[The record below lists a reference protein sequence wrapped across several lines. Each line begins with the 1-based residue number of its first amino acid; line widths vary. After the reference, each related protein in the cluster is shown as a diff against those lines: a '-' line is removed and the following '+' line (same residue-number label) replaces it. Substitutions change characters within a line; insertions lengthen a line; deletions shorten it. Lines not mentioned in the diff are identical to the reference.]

1 MARQRHSW
9 KAPILLLCTAGAASS
24 CQPVA
29 TPEPGTSERAAE
41 IVVDINQSRDQ
52 YGKQAILIQLTN
64 ASGSPVTVSGV
75 DLRSGL
81 FQQAIT
87 WRPENGQLELPPNQP
102 KSLPASLPEPRCGS
116 HTGEPPATTIHY
128 ARTNNEQ
135 RQLSTGA
142 TDSFGVLQRNSDE
155 LCLAKEAAAVASIAL
170 APELDVAPDGR
181 TAVVRLIITPTRTAT
196 PNQTLVIE
204 SIGGTTLLAEQP
216 SDPWP
221 RDVAIAA
228 AADAR
233 VLSLRV
239 RPARCDPH
247 AVAEDK
253 VGTLVPLNVAIGNR
267 QGALKVPAPADLRGR
282 IHDFVTAACSAG

>member
-9 KAPILLLCTAGAASS
+9 KALIPLLCTAGAASS

-29 TPEPGTSERAAE
+29 APEPGTSEPAAE

-64 ASGSPVTVSGV
+64 TSGSPVTVSGV

-128 ARTNNEQ
+128 ARAINEQ

-142 TDSFGVLQRNSDE
+142 NDSFGVLQRNSDE

-181 TAVVRLIITPTRTAT
+181 TAVVRLVITPYRTAT

-221 RDVAIAA
+221 RDVAITA

-253 VGTLVPLNVAIGNR
+253 VGTLLPLNVAIGNR

>member
-1 MARQRHSW
+1 M
-9 KAPILLLCTAGAASS
+9 
-24 CQPVA
+24 
-29 TPEPGTSERAAE
+29 
-41 IVVDINQSRDQ
+41 VDINQSRDQ

-64 ASGSPVTVSGV
+64 TSGSPVTVSGV

-81 FQQAIT
+81 FQQDIT
-87 WRPENGQLELPPNQP
+87 WRPENGPLELPPNQP

-116 HTGEPPATTIHY
+116 QAGDPPVTTIGY
-128 ARTNNEQ
+128 AGGTDQQ
-135 RQLSTGA
+135 RHISTGA
-142 TDSFGVLQRNSDE
+142 NDPFGVLQRNSDE
-155 LCLAKEAAAVASIAL
+155 LCLAKYVEAVAAIAL
-170 APELDVAPDGR
+170 DPELDVAPDGR
-181 TAVVRLIITPTRTAT
+181 TAVVRLVVTPTKNASH
-196 PNQTLVIE
+196 NQTLVIE

-221 RDVAIAA
+221 RDVIITA

>member
-1 MARQRHSW
+1 M
-9 KAPILLLCTAGAASS
+9 LCTAGAVSS
-24 CQPVA
+24 CQPVTA
-29 TPEPGTSERAAE
+29 PEADTSEPAAE

-64 ASGSPVTVSGV
+64 TSGSPVTVSGV

-81 FQQAIT
+81 FQQGIT
-87 WRPENGQLELPPNQP
+87 WRPENGPLELPPNQP

-116 HTGEPPATTIHY
+116 QGGGDAPAATIQY
-128 ARTNNEQ
+128 ARTDNEQ
-135 RQLSTGA
+135 QQINAEGQ
-142 TDSFGVLQRNSDE
+142 DPFGVLQRNSDE

-181 TAVVRLIITPTRTAT
+181 TAVVRLVITPTRTAT
-196 PNQTLVIE
+196 PNQALVIE

-221 RDVAIAA
+221 RDVAIEA

>member
-9 KAPILLLCTAGAASS
+9 KALIPLLCTAGAVSS

-29 TPEPGTSERAAE
+29 APEPGTSEPAAE

-64 ASGSPVTVSGV
+64 TSGSPVTVSGV

-128 ARTNNEQ
+128 ARAINEQ

-142 TDSFGVLQRNSDE
+142 NDSFGVLQRNSDE

-181 TAVVRLIITPTRTAT
+181 TAVVRLVITPYRTAT

-221 RDVAIAA
+221 RDVAITA

-253 VGTLVPLNVAIGNR
+253 VGTLLPLNVAIGNR

-282 IHDFVTAACSAG
+282 IRDFVTAACSAG